1 LKHNIALILLTLGIA
16 VISYFDFGS
25 YYYWI
30 ILVFLLAGSSFLLI
44 LGSSVLTLNYFIK
57 SVNKGSSN
65 GISLT
70 FDDGP
75 DAMLT
80 PKVLNILEQHN
91 VKATFF
97 LIGKYVEKHP
107 ELVNEIINKGHI
119 VGSHSY
125 SHDNKIAVFSTSKL
139 TDDLEKG
146 IAAIQVV
153 IGKRST
159 YFRPPFGVT
168 TPRYKRA
175 LKKVGVNSVGWSLR
189 SMDTVAKSKEQL
201 LNKLTSKIKQ
211 GDIVLL
217 HDNCSITVD
226 ALPDFLSFCD
236 EKGIVIVPLDE
247 NISIKPYA

>member
-1 LKHNIALILLTLGIA
+1 MKHNIALILLTLAIA
-16 VISYFDFGS
+16 ALSYFRFGS
-25 YYYWI
+25 DYYWI
-30 ILVFLLAGSSFLLI
+30 VLVLLLVGFSFLVI
-44 LGSSVLTLNYFIK
+44 FGSSVLTFNYFIK
-57 SVNKGSSN
+57 SVSKGNAN

-75 DAMLT
+75 DVILT
-80 PKVLNILEQHN
+80 PKVLTILEHYK

-97 LIGKYVEKHP
+97 LIGKSVEKHP
-107 ELVNEIINKGHI
+107 ELVSEIINKGHI

-125 SHDNKIAVFSTSKL
+125 SHDNKITVFSTSKL
-139 TDDLEKG
+139 TNDLEKG
-146 IAAIQVV
+146 IEAIQTV
-153 IGKRST
+153 IGKRSV

-175 LKKVGVNSVGWSLR
+175 LKNVGVKSIGWSLR

-201 LNKLTSKIKQ
+201 LNKLTSKVKP

-217 HDNCSITVD
+217 HDNCSITID
-226 ALPDFLSFCD
+226 TLPDFLAFCD
-236 EKGIVIVPLDE
+236 KKGIIIVPLDE